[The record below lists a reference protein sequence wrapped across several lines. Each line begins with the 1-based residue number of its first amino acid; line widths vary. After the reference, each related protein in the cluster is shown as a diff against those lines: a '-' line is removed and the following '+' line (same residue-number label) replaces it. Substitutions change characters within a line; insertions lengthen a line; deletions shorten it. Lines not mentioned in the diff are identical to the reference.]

1 MAVQSVSYCTLYDL
15 ATRRGNTIVTWL
27 SCNGEGWGMGPT
39 AVFASA
45 AALFLYS
52 ELQATINSGGA
63 PAHPTL
69 LENMLISTMVLGMLA
84 LMVHLWVCF
93 TRFFLCYLDTLI
105 RDSPGVLL
113 EMTTVG
119 LLGGESELVPLGP
132 LTRFLRQ
139 QQGQI
144 HITACWFLA
153 LCYADFI
160 RKHYCERFTV
170 PYIEQWKNELH
181 VFTARGVDRTIMN
194 LQTFVAKVQQ
204 RLGRHESEP
213 PPNSYAQTD
222 STLYTRRASS
232 VDLRAYAAQLAHPCP
247 VGGQRTSD
255 SALYVKK
262 HDGPLPPLPFPIQT
276 SDTTGEAIE
285 KLKHFINATRCYCNT
300 DKPCEYPRVE
310 EATSTNVL
318 WR

>member
-1 MAVQSVSYCTLYDL
+1 MAVQSISYCTPYDL
-15 ATRRGNTIVTWL
+15 ATRRGNTMAMWL
-27 SCNGEGWGMGPT
+27 SCNGEVWGMGPT

-52 ELQATINSGGA
+52 ELRATINTGGA
-63 PAHPTL
+63 PAHPTM
-69 LENMLISTMVLGMLA
+69 LENSLISTMVLGMLA

-93 TRFFLCYLDTLI
+93 TRFFLYYLDTLI

-132 LTRFLRQ
+132 LTRFMRQ
-139 QQGQI
+139 QQSQI

-170 PYIEQWKNELH
+170 PYLEQWQNELH
-181 VFTARGVDRTIMN
+181 VYTARGVNRTITN
-194 LQTFVAKVQQ
+194 IQTFVANVQQ
-204 RLGRHESEP
+204 RLSTREP
-213 PPNSYAQTD
+213 EPAPTSYAQTD
-222 STLYTRRASS
+222 SALYKRRASS
-232 VDLRAYAAQLAHPCP
+232 VDLRAFAAQLASSSP
-247 VGGQRTSD
+247 VGGRRTSD
-255 SALYVKK
+255 SALYCKK
-262 HDGPLPPLPFPIQT
+262 HDGPLPPLPFPIQ
-276 SDTTGEAIE
+276 SNDTTGEAIE
-285 KLKHFINATRCYCNT
+285 KLKHFINATRCYCNA
-300 DKPCEYPRVE
+300 DKPCVDNT
-310 EATSTNVL
+310 TSTNVL